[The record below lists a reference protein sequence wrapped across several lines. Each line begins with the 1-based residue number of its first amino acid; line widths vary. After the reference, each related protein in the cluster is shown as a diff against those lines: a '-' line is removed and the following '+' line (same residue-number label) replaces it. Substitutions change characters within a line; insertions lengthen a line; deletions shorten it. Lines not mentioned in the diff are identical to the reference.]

1 MSRVVTSLVA
11 PFVVARSIAAA
22 PAAKATEPAVPAIEA
37 QRAAPGAIYVL
48 PPAGGEI
55 ADAFAAGLGLRLRQH
70 LAAFVLA
77 MQVPE
82 PPLRILELPPAAVP
96 PPAQLIAQLDALA
109 LAVLR
114 LDTVQGRGRVTRTL
128 SIVLHFAPVP
138 GLSPR
143 IEFAAASA
151 APDAPV
157 ALAEFERSL
166 GPRWTRH
173 AVLAIAAREF
183 ALLGAAA
190 EPPRLRALQ
199 HFLAQEAR
207 QAVPGDPDAAALQSL
222 RDTIDQAPRLR
233 GRR

>member
-1 MSRVVTSLVA
+1 MSRVIPLLA
-11 PFVVARSIAAA
+11 ALSIAAA
-22 PAAKATEPAVPAIEA
+22 PSALAAEPAAPSLEA

-55 ADAFAAGLGLRLRQH
+55 ADAFATGLGLRLRQH
-70 LAAFVLA
+70 LAAFVLT

-82 PPLRILELPPAAVP
+82 PPLRMLDLPPGAP
-96 PPAQLIAQLDALA
+96 PPPPQ
-109 LAVLR
+109 LR
-114 LDTVQGRGRVTRTL
+114 LETVQGRGRVTRTL
-128 SIVLHFAPVP
+128 SMVLHFAPVP

-151 APDAPV
+151 APDAPA

-183 ALLGAAA
+183 ALLGDAA

-207 QAVPGDPDAAALQSL
+207 QAAPGDPDAAALQAL
-222 RDTIDQAPRLR
+222 RDAIDQSSRLR

>member
-1 MSRVVTSLVA
+1 MSRVIPLLA
-11 PFVVARSIAAA
+11 ALSIAAA
-22 PAAKATEPAVPAIEA
+22 PAAMAAEPAVPSLEA

-48 PPAGGEI
+48 TPAGGEI

-70 LAAFVLA
+70 LAAFVLT

-82 PPLRILELPPAAVP
+82 PPLRMLELPPGAP
-96 PPAQLIAQLDALA
+96 PPPQLIAQLDALA

-114 LDTVQGRGRVTRTL
+114 LETVQGRGRVTRTL
-128 SIVLHFAPVP
+128 SMVLHFAPVP

-143 IEFAAASA
+143 VEFAAASA

-183 ALLGAAA
+183 ALLGDAA

-207 QAVPGDPDAAALQSL
+207 QAAPGDPDAAALQAL
-222 RDTIDQAPRLR
+222 RDAIDQSPRLR